1 VPSRAA
7 FPSPALLIAPLLL
20 LATPAA
26 AQTFAYRG
34 FAEAGFVAHP
44 QAAPNDPTQ
53 LIAEA
58 QLRVEPSFQ
67 VRRLVSIAASIE
79 GRIDSHRRT
88 TERPDLRFWD
98 RTLRRPS
105 IAVRALTATVA
116 RGPVTIELGKQ
127 FLRWGQSDIIS
138 PTDYFTPRDYV
149 VTVSSE
155 PMAVTAA
162 RFTLAGAQH
171 ALELAYTPRMTP
183 SRMPL
188 LDHRWIGLGAA
199 AAGLQ
204 LENAETRYSRRPQYG
219 ARWRYTGRVLEASA
233 SFFQGFNHHPLLDVA
248 VSADGTARVSRFFAP
263 IRALGA
269 DAVVPLPG
277 ITVKAE
283 GAWQDARAGD
293 ADDYGLWVV
302 QAERQQTDWL
312 LIGGYVGEWVTTDRT
327 VFGFA
332 PDRGLARS
340 VIGRMSRTFE
350 GNRSALVEA
359 VVRRDGGGLYARAE
373 YSQAFAARW
382 RVTVQALLVRG
393 RSDDFLGQY
402 RLNSFSGARTRVSF

>member
-7 FPSPALLIAPLLL
+7 FLPPVLLIAPLLL
-20 LATPAA
+20 STTPAA

-34 FAEAGFVAHP
+34 FAEAGVVAHAE
-44 QAAPNDPTQ
+44 AAPNDPTR

-58 QLRVEPSFQ
+58 QLRVEPSLQ
-67 VRRLVSIAASIE
+67 VRRLVSVGASIE
-79 GRIDSHRRT
+79 GRIDSHRQT

-105 IAVRALTATVA
+105 MAVRALTATVA

-149 VTVSSE
+149 VTISSE
-155 PMAVTAA
+155 PLAVTAA
-162 RFTLAGAQH
+162 RLTLAGGQH

-183 SRMPL
+183 SRIPL
-188 LDHRWIGLGAA
+188 LEHRWIGLGAA
-199 AAGLQ
+199 TAGLQ
-204 LENAETRYSRRPQYG
+204 LENGETHYSRRSQYG
-219 ARWRYTGRVLEASA
+219 ARWRYTGRVLEAST

-248 VSADGTARVSRFFAP
+248 VSADGTAQLSRSFAR
-263 IRALGA
+263 IRAFGA

-277 ITVKAE
+277 VTVKAE
-283 GAWQDARAGD
+283 ASWQDAVSGN

-312 LIGGYVGEWVTTDRT
+312 LIGGYVGEWVTSERN

-340 VIGRMSRTFE
+340 LIGRVSRTFE

-382 RVTVQALLVRG
+382 RVTLQALLVRG
-393 RSDDFLGQY
+393 QSDDFLGQY
-402 RLNSFSGARTRVSF
+402 RRNSFSGVRTRVSF